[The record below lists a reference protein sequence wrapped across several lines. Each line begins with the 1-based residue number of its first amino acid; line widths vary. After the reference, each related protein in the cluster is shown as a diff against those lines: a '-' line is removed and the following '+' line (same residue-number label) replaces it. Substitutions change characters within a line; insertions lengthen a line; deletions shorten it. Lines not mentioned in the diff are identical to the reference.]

1 MRPVPLLLMLAGAM
15 LLGAVVG
22 RYMYGGPPGGKTWA
36 TIAVGLVLLAAGLA
50 ALRRRT
56 DVVHTSTVP
65 PTVR

>member
-1 MRPVPLLLMLAGAM
+1 MRPLPLLLLLAGAM

-36 TIAVGLVLLAAGLA
+36 AIAVGLVLLGAGIA
-50 ALRRRT
+50 ALRRR
-56 DVVHTSTVP
+56 DDIHTSTVP